1 MPGSC
6 TAPARL
12 QDLSTALSAQKKLIC
27 YFEKKN
33 HPFEKNH
40 GMDCVFWDYDD
51 VPQCAR
57 AAVLLHYPVW
67 VAGLLLAYLT
77 LQWAVNRREKT
88 VALDENRPLM
98 ASPDAYGAIDSSAAV
113 AQPQSLK
120 DRHFDLANLADT
132 NDDGTPHGRV
142 QQVPKRVA
150 DTVYVAVEYLCVGAQ
165 LAMATA
171 ALVVPD
177 FAQEWGSVL
186 VGYAGLGYWLYAFA
200 LVSARVASSRKGRVA
215 VRGAWAQSTALYMF
229 HFLLAAMLFRSA
241 VIGHVAS
248 AVVAAAYKADFALTL
263 VLMFVTATASVGDA
277 PGLVYVTSDGTTP
290 SPENVAS
297 IWALSTYGWMN
308 QMIWDARKSPLAK
321 DDVWGLREDDYAL
334 YILKGFKRNKL
345 RARFTWKLF
354 LHFKGLFL
362 LQAFWAL
369 LDSVLIF
376 VPSLMLKRVLEYVA
390 DPTITSASV
399 AWCLVLL
406 MPVAKMADSTCA
418 GFSLFIGRRICVRMR
433 AVIVGEV
440 YAKALRRKIT
450 VQEAAEAEDSTK
462 TSQESPELKPTDS
475 KDSKNK
481 DSKESSKTAEL
492 GAIINLM
499 AIDAFKVSEISS
511 YLHFITGSVLMLVF
525 CIALLYGLLGWSA
538 LVGGAAVLVL
548 LPVNIMFS
556 RWVGFAQKNML
567 AVTDKRIQK
576 MNETFLSIRIIK
588 FFAWEENFF
597 RDILAIRSEE
607 LHYLKIRTL
616 LWVCQ
621 AFVWLFVPTL
631 VTVISFYC
639 YTMIQGH
646 TLTSPIAFTAL
657 SLFTLLRSPL
667 DQLADMIAVVIQSK
681 VSLDRVS
688 DFLSEPE
695 TTKYDQ
701 LGGERSASSPLIGFE
716 NASFSWNAASDKDF
730 KLKNLDIS
738 FKPGKLNI
746 VIGPTG
752 AGKTSLLLALL
763 GEMDLTAGKVFLP
776 GIIPRDDLVV
786 DPRTGLTESV
796 AYCSQS
802 AWLLNDTIKNNII
815 FATPFNQERYDK
827 VIDACGLT
835 RDLEILAAGDQ
846 TEIGEKGI
854 TLSGGQKQRVS
865 LARALY
871 SNSRHILL
879 DDCLSA
885 VDSHTALWIYENCI
899 SGPLMA
905 NRTCIL
911 VSHNVAL
918 TVQNA
923 EWIVVMNNGAV
934 QAQGLPEN
942 LLHDGHLGDDD
953 MIQSSV
959 INSRN
964 ASSTNLQS
972 LTDKN
977 LQMKARTATIED
989 KLLKLADDDHEETIQ
1004 TDGKLTEEESKSD
1017 GVVDSK
1023 VYFGYAKEFGGWF
1036 AWLIILAVF
1045 IIPQVIYIAQSWWLK
1060 KWAQEGVD
1068 TASNIM
1074 SITAVN
1080 NDQSPYSIYSSV
1092 LSSAHLALGSFVST
1106 KSAVTETVTVMKEEH
1121 TVLYYITMYA
1131 AIGIVYSLV
1140 ATFRVLLTFLAGI
1153 RASNRIF
1160 QQVLTKVLNA
1170 RLRFFDKTPLGRI
1183 MNRFSKDIE
1192 SIDQELTPMAEAVFT
1207 CFITCIS
1214 VLGLITFI
1222 TPGFLVFAFLIA
1234 YLYFFVGSY
1243 YITLSREL
1251 KRYESITK
1259 SPIHQHFSES
1269 LVGVATI
1276 RAYGIE
1282 SKFMKQNLLAIDN
1295 NSKPFFYMWLANRW
1309 LAWRT
1314 DAVGSMVML
1323 LSGFFVLLSIGKI
1336 DAGAAGLSLS
1346 YAISFSES
1354 ALWIVRLYANVEMN
1368 MNSVERLQEFLDID
1382 QEPPAE
1388 IPENEPRP
1396 TWPEHGEIDIKD
1408 VTLRYA
1414 PNLPRVIKNVTF
1426 HVKSCNKIGIVGR
1439 TGAGKS
1445 TIITALFRFL
1455 DPETGHITIDG
1466 VDISK
1471 IGLRNLRQA
1480 ITIIPQDPTLFS
1492 GTIRSNLDPFNQYS
1506 DEEIFTAL
1514 SRVNLIAPGERESQ
1528 PVDGDN
1534 ANKFLDIGSSISE
1547 GGNNLSQ
1554 GQRQLMCLARSLL
1567 KSPKVILLDEATA
1580 SIDYK
1585 SDALIQQ
1592 TIRDEFALSTI
1603 LTIAHRL
1610 RSIIDYDKILVMDAG
1625 RVVEYEDPYTLIAN
1639 TESLFHSM
1647 CENSGELD
1655 TLVKLAKE
1663 AFVKKK
1669 NQGR

>member
-1 MPGSC
+1 MCGLPF
-6 TAPARL
+6 L
-12 QDLSTALSAQKKLIC
+12 QDRASFYRLKSTLLLPLKK
-27 YFEKKN
+27 KKKTAFSSKSN
-33 HPFEKNH
+33 HI
-40 GMDCVFWDYDD
+40 MDCLFWDYDD

-57 AAVLLHYPVW
+57 SAVLLYYPLW
-67 VAGLLLAYLT
+67 IAGLSLVYLAFTLAFGPSNHTSTTRLVDESRPLLAT
-77 LQWAVNRREKT
+77 
-88 VALDENRPLM
+88 
-98 ASPDAYGAIDSSAAV
+98 PDAYGAVPAEHGAALR
-113 AQPQSLK
+113 PKLSLK
-120 DRHFDLANLADT
+120 DRHFDLANLPDT

-142 QQVPKRVA
+142 QQVPKRVG
-150 DTVYVAVEYLCVGAQ
+150 DTVREAVEYICVVAQ
-165 LAMATA
+165 LAMA
-171 ALVVPD
+171 LSLFFVSD
-177 FAQEWGSVL
+177 FSREWSSPYVA
-186 VGYAGLGYWLYAFA
+186 YAGAFFWLYAFA
-200 LVSARVASSRKGRVA
+200 LVVARVASGKRGRVL
-215 VRGAWAQSTALYMF
+215 VPGAWAHGTALYMF
-229 HFLLAAMLFRSA
+229 HFFLAAMLFRSA
-241 VIGHVAS
+241 VIGHVS
-248 AVVAAAYKADFALTL
+248 SGVVAAYYKADFALTAVL
-263 VLMFVTATASVGDA
+263 VYLGATASVGDT

-297 IWALSTYGWMN
+297 IWSFSTYGWIDS
-308 QMIWDARKSPLAK
+308 MIWKARKKPLAK

-334 YILKGFKRNKL
+334 HILKGFERNKL
-345 RARFTWKLF
+345 RARFTVKLF
-354 LHFKGLFL
+354 MHFKGLFL
-362 LQAFWAL
+362 AQTCWAL
-369 LDSVLIF
+369 MDSILIF
-376 VPSLMLKRVLEYVA
+376 APSLLLKKVLEYVA
-390 DPTITSASV
+390 DPTTTSKSV

-406 MPVAKMADSTCA
+406 MPLAKMADSTCS
-418 GFSLFIGRRICVRMR
+418 GFSLFLGRRICVRMR

-450 VQEAAEAEDSTK
+450 VQEEND
-462 TSQESPELKPTDS
+462 TDS
-475 KDSKNK
+475 EKSSKNNAK
-481 DSKESSKTAEL
+481 DKESSKTAEL

-499 AIDAFKVSEISS
+499 AIDAFKVSEICS
-511 YLHFITGSVLMLVF
+511 YLHFIVGSVFMLIF

-538 LVGGAAVLVL
+538 LVGGAAVVVL
-548 LPVNIMFS
+548 LPVNTMFS

-588 FFAWEENFF
+588 FFAWEDNFF
-597 RDILAIRSEE
+597 RDILAIRAEE
-607 LHYLKIRTL
+607 LHHLKVRTF
-616 LWVCQ
+616 LWVAQ
-621 AFVWLFVPTL
+621 SFVWLFVPTL

-688 DFLSEPE
+688 DFLEEDE

-716 NASFSWNAASDKDF
+716 NASFSWNSSSDKDF
-730 KLKNLDIS
+730 KLKNLSIS

-746 VIGPTG
+746 IIGPTG
-752 AGKTSLLLALL
+752 SGKTSLLLALL
-763 GEMDLTAGKVFLP
+763 GEMDLTAGLVFLP

-815 FATPFNQERYDK
+815 FATPFSQERYDK
-827 VIDACGLT
+827 VIAACGLS
-835 RDLEILAAGDQ
+835 RDLQILAAGDQ

-871 SNSRHILL
+871 SNSRHVLL

-923 EWIVVMNNGAV
+923 EWVVVMNNGVV
-934 QAQGLPEN
+934 QAQGLPSD
-942 LLHDGHLGDDD
+942 LLQDGHLGDDD
-953 MIQSSV
+953 MVESSV

-964 ASSTNLQS
+964 NSTTNLQS
-972 LTDKN
+972 LEDKN
-977 LQMKARTATIED
+977 SQMKARAATIED
-989 KLLKLADDDHEETIQ
+989 KLLKLAGDDAEEVIQ
-1004 TDGKLTEEESKSD
+1004 TDGKLTEEESKSE

-1023 VYFGYAKEFGGWF
+1023 VYTGYAKEFGGWF
-1036 AWLIILAVF
+1036 VWLLILLIF
-1045 IIPQVIYIAQSWWLK
+1045 IVPQFIYIAQSWWLK
-1060 KWAQEGVD
+1060 KWAQDGPQA
-1068 TASNIM
+1068 ASNIM
-1074 SITAVN
+1074 AITSVN
-1080 NDQSPYSIYSSV
+1080 NDQSVSSIYNSV
-1092 LSSAHLALGSFVST
+1092 LSSAHLALGSVASTKTAVVETVST
-1106 KSAVTETVTVMKEEH
+1106 LKEEH
-1121 TVLYYITMYA
+1121 NVMYYILIYA
-1131 AIGIVYSLV
+1131 GIGTLYSMV
-1140 ATFRVLLTFLAGI
+1140 ATFRILLTYLAGI

-1160 QQVLTKVLNA
+1160 KQVLTNVLSA
-1170 RLRFFDKTPLGRI
+1170 KLRFFDKTPLGRI

-1192 SIDQELTPMAEAVFT
+1192 SVDQELTPMAEAVFA
-1207 CFITCIS
+1207 CFITCLS

-1222 TPGFLVFAFLIA
+1222 TPGFLIFAFMVA
-1234 YLYFFVGSY
+1234 FLYFLVGSY

-1282 SKFMKQNLLAIDN
+1282 NRFMKQNLTAIDN
-1295 NSKPFFYMWLANRW
+1295 NNKPFFYMWVANRW
-1309 LAWRT
+1309 LSWRT

-1354 ALWIVRLYANVEMN
+1354 ALWIVRLYANLEMN
-1368 MNSVERLQEFLDID
+1368 MNSVERLQEFLDIE

-1388 IPENEPRP
+1388 IPETEPRAS
-1396 TWPEHGEIDIKD
+1396 WPEHGEIDIKD
-1408 VTLRYA
+1408 LTLRYA
-1414 PNLPRVIKNVTF
+1414 PNLPRVIKNVSF

-1492 GTIRSNLDPFNQYS
+1492 GTIRSNLDPFNQYT

-1514 SRVNLIAPGERESQ
+1514 TRVNLISHGERESQ
-1528 PVDGDN
+1528 PVEGEN
-1534 ANKFLDIGSSISE
+1534 ANKFLDIESTITE

-1592 TIRDEFALSTI
+1592 TIRDEFSLSTI

-1625 RVVEYEDPYTLIAN
+1625 RVVEYDDPYTLIAN
-1639 TESLFHSM
+1639 NESLFHSM

-1663 AFVKKK
+1663 SFVKKK